1 MRKVQRIVLDTSI
14 IVAALRTRHGAAN
27 AMLRLVAQRR
37 LVALATPPLF
47 FEYEDVL
54 KRPEQQLV
62 HGLTAEAVDRFL
74 GELAALLEPVE
85 IHFQWRPQAR
95 DPSDEMVLEAAI
107 NGRADALVTYNV
119 ADFRSAG
126 ERFGIPIVRPG
137 DILGKAKQ

>member
-1 MRKVQRIVLDTSI
+1 MPSVRWVVLDTSI

-27 AMLRLVAQRR
+27 AVLRLVAKRR

-47 FEYEDVL
+47 LECEDVL

-62 HGLTAEAVDRFL
+62 HGLAADAVDRFL
-74 GELAALLEPVE
+74 AELAALLEPVE
-85 IHFQWRPQAR
+85 IHFRWRPQAR

-107 NGRADALVTYNV
+107 NGSADALVTYNV

-137 DILGKAKQ
+137 DILGKIKQ